1 MHIPGTVLFT
11 GEQSRRGYLLNRMAM
26 SLTDPANRSHFVADE
41 AGYMRGMG
49 VPDEEIAMVGR
60 RDWRAMLAHGGSIYL
75 LLKIAGA
82 LGISLQEVGQHTS
95 GRMEE
100 H

>member
-1 MHIPGTVLFT
+1 MQIPGTIVFT

-26 SLTDPANRSHFVADE
+26 SLTDPANRASFVVDE

-49 VPDEEIAMVGR
+49 LHDDEIDMVGR
-60 RDWRAMLAHGGSIYL
+60 RDWRGMLEHGGSIYL
-75 LLKIAGA
+75 LLKIAIAVGV
-82 LGISLQEVGQHTS
+82 SLQEVGRHTS
-95 GRMEE
+95 GHAEG

>member
-1 MHIPGTVLFT
+1 MQIPGTIVFT

-26 SLTDPANRSHFVADE
+26 SLTDPPTGPTSSPTRRVTCAAW
-41 AGYMRGMG
+41 AL
-49 VPDEEIAMVGR
+49 PDEEIAMVGR

-95 GRMEE
+95 GRMEG